1 MSDVRL
7 ALTGFMGVGKSS
19 VARHLAHL
27 LKTHNVDLDIL
38 IEESEKRTVPE
49 IIDIDGV
56 DRYREIETENLQ
68 RAIDAD
74 NVGILSLGGGAW
86 TVDINRNILKQHG
99 YTTIWLESTFEH
111 CWLNIGFSHKDRPL
125 ARDKAAAEKLFNDRQ
140 KVYCLADWHFVI
152 RPGYTSYDVAKS
164 IAEELFG

>member
-19 VARHLAHL
+19 VSRHLAHI
-27 LKTHNVDLDIL
+27 LKTHRIDLDTL
-38 IEESEKRTVPE
+38 IESSEKRSVTS
-49 IIDIDGV
+49 IIDADGV

-68 RAIDAD
+68 NAVTAIDA
-74 NVGILSLGGGAW
+74 GILSLGGGAY
-86 TVDINRNILKQHG
+86 TIQVNRELLKQHG
-99 YTTIWLESTFEH
+99 YTTIWLESDFEH
-111 CWLNIGFSHKDRPL
+111 CWLNISFSHKDRPL
-125 ARDKAAAEKLFNDRQ
+125 ARDKAAAEKLFNERQ

-152 RPGYTSYDVAKS
+152 RPGYTSYDVAQS